1 MESGRTAT
9 ALADHPAI
17 LTFQPECID
26 AQTLTG
32 EVAGDRMR
40 IQVVLSP
47 FAMQVEFYGYNF
59 TEPMELLRSTTLVFR
74 DGTAVTADQLTSSL
88 GGGAGAS
95 SVDGRRAVR
104 AAACDQKQVP
114 HPVDECAPVERRR
127 FRRRLTGRRISHVR
141 AVAVRDDQQHAD
153 DDDG

>member
-1 MESGRTAT
+1 MGPPAAVESGRTAT

-95 SVDGRRAVR
+95 TSASGEKLIHSVNCTVTFRDLLDVS
-104 AAACDQKQVP
+104 QVASVQVGDVTVP
-114 HPVDECAPVERRR
+114 LE
-127 FRRRLTGRRISHVR
+127 
-141 AVAVRDDQQHAD
+141 
-153 DDDG
+153 

>member
-1 MESGRTAT
+1 MGPPAAVESGRPAT

-17 LTFQPECID
+17 LPFQPECID

-95 SVDGRRAVR
+95 TSASGEKLIHSVNCTATFRDLLAVS
-104 AAACDQKQVP
+104 QV
-114 HPVDECAPVERRR
+114 A
-127 FRRRLTGRRISHVR
+127 SVR
-141 AVAVRDDQQHAD
+141 VGDVTVPLE
-153 DDDG
+153 